1 MSCHAYYF
9 KKKVSN
15 LVSLNQLQSKYEL
28 AKLLG
33 IKLQTLT
40 YVLYKLDTNSLYTQF
55 TIPKKNGEERIIQAP
70 IPPLKS
76 IQKSLASLLTNY
88 SYEISQKNNL
98 KANISHGFTRKKSII
113 TNAKIHRNKRYVLNI
128 DLKDFF
134 LSFHFGRV
142 RGYFEKNKY
151 FKMSREVSTILAQLT
166 CYNGALPQG
175 APTSPVITN
184 LICQILDY
192 KILKIAKRYKLDYTR
207 YADDLTFS
215 TNDKKFY
222 DKYDSFKE
230 KLNKEIVH
238 SGFEINEKK
247 TRLQFKDSK
256 QEVTGLTVNQ
266 KLNVS
271 KKMRKN
277 TKAMAHQLYSTGEF
291 TINGDVGT
299 LNQLEGRFS
308 YINQLEYFNNI
319 DNGNNK
325 KEKKHNL
332 HNLNMRE
339 KEYQKF
345 LYYKYFIGNDRP
357 LIITEGKTD
366 VRYLKAA
373 LKKYRRDYPLL
384 ITAAS
389 QRSNFKLTFL
399 NRTSRL
405 RYFLGIQKD
414 GGDTFKNIYN
424 LYTGGDG
431 YPNYWRDLVLKY
443 NIKPKNPVILIMD
456 NEESDKKPLQK
467 FLNYI
472 KKSASKIDNN
482 YRTTLSSK
490 LSINVIG
497 NLYLVIVPKLENMKD
512 SEIEDL
518 FSEEILN
525 TRIGEKTFSRNDS
538 STKKTYGKEIF
549 SKYILSNYHR
559 LDFTNFEPLLD
570 KLVEIIIKY
579 TEI

>member
-1 MSCHAYYF
+1 MI
-9 KKKVSN
+9 N
-15 LVSLNQLQSKYEL
+15 LVSLNQLQSKDEL

-70 IPPLKS
+70 IPPLKF

-98 KANISHGFTRKKSII
+98 KSNISHGFTRKKSII

-128 DLKDFF
+128 DLKNFF
-134 LSFHFGRV
+134 PSFHFGRV

-222 DKYDSFKE
+222 ERYDSFKE

-291 TINGDVGT
+291 TINGEVGT

-308 YINQLEYFNNI
+308 YINQVEYFNNI

-325 KEKKHNL
+325 KEKKYSL
-332 HNLNMRE
+332 YNLNMRE

-345 LYYKYFIGNDRP
+345 LYYKYFIGNERP

-366 VRYLKAA
+366 IRYIKAA
-373 LKKYRRDYPLL
+373 LKKSKRDYPLL
-384 ITAAS
+384 IKS
-389 QRSNFKLTFL
+389 GPEKNPYNVTFL

-405 RYFLGIQKD
+405 SYFLGMHKD
-414 GGDTFKNIYN
+414 GGDMFKNIHN
-424 LYTGGDG
+424 LYTGGND
-431 YPNYWRDLVLKY
+431 YPDYWKNLVLKY
-443 NIKPKNPVILIMD
+443 NIEPKNPVILIMD
-456 NEESDKKPLQK
+456 NEESKDKPLEK
-467 FLNYI
+467 FLGVI
-472 KKSASKIDNN
+472 KKSASKIDKN
-482 YRTTLSSK
+482 YKETLYSK
-490 LSINVIG
+490 LSLNIIG
-497 NLYLVIVPKLENMKD
+497 NLYLVIVPKLDDVKD

-525 TRIGEKTFSRNDS
+525 TKIGEKTFSGSDS
-538 STKKTYGKEIF
+538 STNKTYGKEIF
-549 SKYILSNYHR
+549 SKYIISNYHI
-559 LDFTNFEPLLD
+559 LDFTKFEPLLD
-570 KLVEIIIKY
+570 KLAEIIIKY